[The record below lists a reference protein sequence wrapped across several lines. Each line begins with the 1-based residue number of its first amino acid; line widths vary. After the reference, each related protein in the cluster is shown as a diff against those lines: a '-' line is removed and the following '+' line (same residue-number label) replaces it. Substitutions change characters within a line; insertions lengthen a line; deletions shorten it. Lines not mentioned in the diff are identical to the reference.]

1 MPFIHKRPFWAIP
14 GVQATDER
22 FVLNRREFV
31 TAIGAAGVVVA
42 GVLPG
47 CDRGVDA
54 KAEAPPGPATQPSM
68 PGLYPAQRSAK
79 YTLDRKLSRRDAA
92 LRYVNYY
99 EFDASNKS
107 AAVRLAQKLV
117 TTPWSVEVSGLVRHP
132 KRFDVDDLVRRFP
145 LEERLYRHRCV
156 ETWAMAVPWTGFPL
170 RLLLDAVE
178 PLPEAKYVRFVSF
191 LRPAQA
197 PGQQPGS
204 TYPWPYHEGLRLDE
218 ARNELALLATGIY
231 GQPLPKQNGA
241 PIRLVVPWKYG
252 YKSIKAIE
260 RIELVAQ
267 RPPTFWNSVS
277 PEEYG
282 FESNVNPKVPHPR
295 WSQAEEWMID
305 GSRFDRR
312 PTRAYNGY
320 GEFVA
325 RLYRSGRS

>member
-1 MPFIHKRPFWAIP
+1 MSFIHERPFWAIP
-14 GVQATDER
+14 GARATDER
-22 FVLNRREFV
+22 LVLNRREFV
-31 TAIGAAGVVVA
+31 SAIGAAGAVA
-42 GVLPG
+42 AGILPG

-54 KAEAPPGPATQPSM
+54 EAPPGPATRPSM
-68 PGLYPAQRSAK
+68 PGLYPAKRNAK
-79 YTLDRKLSRRDAA
+79 YTLDRKLSRRDSA

-117 TTPWSVEVSGLVRHP
+117 TYPWSVEVSGLVRHP

-178 PLPEAKYVRFVSF
+178 PLPQAKYVRFVSF
-191 LRPAQA
+191 LRPKQA
-197 PGQQPGS
+197 PGQQSGS

-277 PEEYG
+277 PVEYG
-282 FESNVNPKVPHPR
+282 FESNVNPKVP
-295 WSQAEEWMID
+295 
-305 GSRFDRR
+305 
-312 PTRAYNGY
+312 
-320 GEFVA
+320 
-325 RLYRSGRS
+325 